1 MPVTNTTLIR
11 SDEFLKMLAISRE
24 LNVSST
30 QFSSLHKENS
40 SNHHDWARDEV
51 LISIE
56 KGTLNSI
63 GLKSLIDGF
72 LIQWNESISVETE
85 SFWLRI
91 EENNLNF
98 NRKEPLRFAL
108 EKGRFFNV
116 HQGMEARSNW
126 NSLVDSGYLLKR
138 YKPEEI
144 EKLFE
149 IISND
154 EERRV
159 IFLKKCLKANI
170 IPSSQY
176 LKFGDCMAYIYNT
189 RIIKEHFSVEEI
201 ESLNLIWKNYK
212 S

>member
-1 MPVTNTTLIR
+1 MSITTTTLIKAN
-11 SDEFLKMLAISRE
+11 EFLKMLAISKDLDINNNR
-24 LNVSST
+24 
-30 QFSSLHKENS
+30 FSNLHKENS
-40 SNHHDWARDEV
+40 SIHHDWARDEV
-51 LISIE
+51 LTSLE
-56 KGTLNSI
+56 KGKLSSVS
-63 GLKSLIDGF
+63 LKSLIDGF
-72 LIQWNESISVETE
+72 LIQWNESVSVETE
-85 SFWLRI
+85 LFWLRI

-98 NRKEPLRFAL
+98 DRKEPLRFAL

-126 NSLVDSGYLLKR
+126 NDIVESGHLLKR
-138 YKPEEI
+138 YKQDEI

-159 IFLKKCLKANI
+159 VFLKKCLKANK

-189 RIIKEHFSVEEI
+189 RIIKEHFCVEEI
-201 ESLNLIWKNYK
+201 EALNLLWKNYK

>member
-1 MPVTNTTLIR
+1 MPVTNETLIKAN
-11 SDEFLKMLAISRE
+11 EFLKMLAISKE
-24 LNVSST
+24 LNINNKQLNISR
-30 QFSSLHKENS
+30 KENI
-40 SNHHDWARDEV
+40 SNHHDWARNEI
-51 LISIE
+51 LTCLE
-56 KGTLNSI
+56 KGKLSSV

-72 LIQWNESISVETE
+72 LIQWNESVSVETE
-85 SFWLRI
+85 LFWQRI

-98 NRKEPLRFAL
+98 DRKEPLRFAL

-126 NSLVDSGYLLKR
+126 NSLVDSGYLLSR
-138 YKPEEI
+138 YKQDEI
-144 EKLFE
+144 EKLSK

-154 EERRV
+154 EEKRV
-159 IFLKKCLKANI
+159 EFLKKCLKSNK

-189 RIIKEHFSVEEI
+189 KIMKEHFSIEEI
-201 ESLNLIWKNYK
+201 ESLNLIWRNFK